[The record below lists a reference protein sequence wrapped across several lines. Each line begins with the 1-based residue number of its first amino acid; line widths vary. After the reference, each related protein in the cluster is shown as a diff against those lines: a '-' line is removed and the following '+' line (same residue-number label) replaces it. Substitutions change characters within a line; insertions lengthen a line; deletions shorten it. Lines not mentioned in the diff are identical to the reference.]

1 MATKP
6 KTTTQPKAEE
16 TPVTPVVEETVGT
29 QPEETPQEPPKDE
42 KPVEEKPV
50 ELSDI
55 VKQKLEFYN
64 GYGGTLKPIMVA
76 HGIFE
81 YAPFD
86 YSRPAKEQ
94 VLEQLE
100 KYKSDVYLDEKPLL
114 AQIKRMHNLYYGS
127 TADAVGSTADAVPEE
142 YINVQLNGFYELIY
156 GRMFNGM
163 FMTIDVYDNVLTLEI
178 KYNFN
183 FV

>member
-6 KTTTQPKAEE
+6 KTSTQPTAEE
-16 TPVTPVVEETVGT
+16 TPVTPV
-29 QPEETPQEPPKDE
+29 ETPQEPPKDE

-64 GYGGTLKPIMVA
+64 GYGGMLKPIMVA

-100 KYKSDVYLDEKPLL
+100 KYKSDVYLDEKALL
-114 AQIKRMHNLYYGS
+114 AQFKRMHNLYFGS
-127 TADAVGSTADAVPEE
+127 TDDTVPEE

-163 FMTIDVYDNVLTLEI
+163 FMTIDVYDNAITNDI

>member
-6 KTTTQPKAEE
+6 KTTTQPTAEE
-16 TPVTPVVEETVGT
+16 TPVVEETVGT
-29 QPEETPQEPPKDE
+29 VGTHPEETPQEPPK
-42 KPVEEKPV
+42 EEKAGVEPPV
-50 ELSDI
+50 ELSDM

-64 GYGGTLKPIMVA
+64 GYDGMLKPIIVA

-94 VLEQLE
+94 VLEQVE

-114 AQIKRMHNLYYGS
+114 AQIKRIHNLYYGS
-127 TADAVGSTADAVPEE
+127 TADTVPEE
-142 YINVQLNGFYELIY
+142 YINVQLNWFYELIY

-163 FMTIDVYDNVLTLEI
+163 FMTIDVYDNVLTHDI

>member
-6 KTTTQPKAEE
+6 KTTTQPTAEE
-16 TPVTPVVEETVGT
+16 TPVVEETVGT
-29 QPEETPQEPPKDE
+29 QPTAEEPPVVEETPKDE
-42 KPVEEKPV
+42 KPGVKPPV

-64 GYGGTLKPIMVA
+64 AYGGMLKPIIVA

-94 VLEQLE
+94 VLEQVE
-100 KYKSDVYLDEKPLL
+100 KYKSDVFLDEKPLL
-114 AQIKRMHNLYYGS
+114 AQIKRIHNLYYGS
-127 TADAVGSTADAVPEE
+127 TADTVPEE

-163 FMTIDVYDNVLTLEI
+163 FMTIDVYDNVLTLDI

>member
-6 KTTTQPKAEE
+6 KTTTAEE
-16 TPVTPVVEETVGT
+16 TTPVVEETVGT
-29 QPEETPQEPPKDE
+29 QPEETPQEPPKEE

-50 ELSDI
+50 ELSDM

-64 GYGGTLKPIMVA
+64 GYGGMLKPIIVA

-81 YAPFD
+81 YVPFD

-94 VLEQLE
+94 VLEQVE
-100 KYKSDVYLDEKPLL
+100 KYKSDVFLDEKPLL
-114 AQIKRMHNLYYGS
+114 AQIKRIHNLYYGS
-127 TADAVGSTADAVPEE
+127 TADTVPEE

-163 FMTIDVYDNVLTLEI
+163 FMTIDVYDNELTLDI

>member
-6 KTTTQPKAEE
+6 KTTTQPTAEE
-16 TPVTPVVEETVGT
+16 TPVVEETVGT
-29 QPEETPQEPPKDE
+29 VGTHPEETPQEPPK
-42 KPVEEKPV
+42 EEKPGV
-50 ELSDI
+50 KPGVKPEELSDM

-64 GYGGTLKPIMVA
+64 GYDGMLKPIIVA

-94 VLEQLE
+94 VLEQVE

-114 AQIKRMHNLYYGS
+114 AQIKRIHNLYYGS
-127 TADAVGSTADAVPEE
+127 TADTVPEE

-163 FMTIDVYDNVLTLEI
+163 FMTIDVYDNVQAFDI

>member
-6 KTTTQPKAEE
+6 KTTTQPIAEE

-50 ELSDI
+50 ELSDM
-55 VKQKLEFYN
+55 VKQKLEVYN
-64 GYGGTLKPIMVA
+64 GYGGMLNPIIVA

-94 VLEQLE
+94 VLEQVE

-127 TADAVGSTADAVPEE
+127 TADTVPEE

-163 FMTIDVYDNVLTLEI
+163 FMTIDVYDNVLTHDI

>member
-6 KTTTQPKAEE
+6 KTTTQPTAEE

-50 ELSDI
+50 ELSDM

-64 GYGGTLKPIMVA
+64 GYGGMLKPIIVA

-94 VLEQLE
+94 VLEQVE
-100 KYKSDVYLDEKPLL
+100 KYKSDVYLDEKPVL

-127 TADAVGSTADAVPEE
+127 TADTVPEE

-156 GRMFNGM
+156 GYGRMFNGM
-163 FMTIDVYDNVLTLEI
+163 FITIDVYDNVLTHDI

>member
-6 KTTTQPKAEE
+6 KTTTQPTAEE
-16 TPVTPVVEETVGT
+16 TQVTPVVEETVGETVGT

-50 ELSDI
+50 ELSDM
-55 VKQKLEFYN
+55 VKQKIEFYN
-64 GYGGTLKPIMVA
+64 GYGGMLKPIIVA

-94 VLEQLE
+94 VLEQVE

-127 TADAVGSTADAVPEE
+127 TADTVPEE

-163 FMTIDVYDNVLTLEI
+163 FMTIDVYDNVLTYDI

>member
-6 KTTTQPKAEE
+6 KTTTQPTAEE
-16 TPVTPVVEETVGT
+16 TPVVEETEETVGT
-29 QPEETPQEPPKDE
+29 VGTHPEETPQEPPKEE
-42 KPVEEKPV
+42 KPGVKPV
-50 ELSDI
+50 ELSDM

-64 GYGGTLKPIMVA
+64 GYDGMLKPIIVA

-94 VLEQLE
+94 VLEQVE

-114 AQIKRMHNLYYGS
+114 AQIKRIHNLYYGS
-127 TADAVGSTADAVPEE
+127 TADTVPEE

-163 FMTIDVYDNVLTLEI
+163 FMTIDVYDNVQTFDI

>member
-6 KTTTQPKAEE
+6 KTTTQPTAEE
-16 TPVTPVVEETVGT
+16 TPVVEETVGT
-29 QPEETPQEPPKDE
+29 QPTAEETPKDE
-42 KPVEEKPV
+42 KPGVKPGVKPVEVEV

-64 GYGGTLKPIMVA
+64 GYGGMLKPIIVA

-94 VLEQLE
+94 VLEQVE
-100 KYKSDVYLDEKPLL
+100 KYKSDVFLDEKPLL
-114 AQIKRMHNLYYGS
+114 AQIKRIHNLYYDS
-127 TADAVGSTADAVPEE
+127 TADTVPEE

-163 FMTIDVYDNVLTLEI
+163 FMTIDVYDNVQTLDI

>member
-6 KTTTQPKAEE
+6 KTTTQPTAEE
-16 TPVTPVVEETVGT
+16 KPVVEETVETVGT
-29 QPEETPQEPPKDE
+29 HPEETPQEPPKEE
-42 KPVEEKPV
+42 KPGVKPGVKPPV
-50 ELSDI
+50 ELSDM

-64 GYGGTLKPIMVA
+64 GYDGMLKPIIVA

-94 VLEQLE
+94 VLEQVE

-114 AQIKRMHNLYYGS
+114 AQIKRIHNLYYGS
-127 TADAVGSTADAVPEE
+127 TADTVPEE

-163 FMTIDVYDNVLTLEI
+163 FMTIDVYDNVQTFDI

>member
-6 KTTTQPKAEE
+6 KTTTQATAEE

-50 ELSDI
+50 ELSDM

-64 GYGGTLKPIMVA
+64 GYGGMLKPIIVA

-94 VLEQLE
+94 VLEQVE

-127 TADAVGSTADAVPEE
+127 TADTVPEE
-142 YINVQLNGFYELIY
+142 YINVQLNGFYELIHA
-156 GRMFNGM
+156 RMFNGM
-163 FMTIDVYDNVLTLEI
+163 FMTIDVYDNVLTHDI